1 MIMRSAPVYTSS
13 VGLLDEVRER
23 GRTGP
28 DRVWDL
34 FHALAIRVH
43 ARVEIYS
50 SSTFQKISGP
60 HLQSVYMRE
69 LKSPM
74 KNMQDLIISILQSVY
89 MRELKS
95 R

>member
-1 MIMRSAPVYTSS
+1 MRFAK
-13 VGLLDEVRER
+13 GEEQ
-23 GRTGP
+23 
-28 DRVWDL
+28 DR
-34 FHALAIRVH
+34 IGSG
-43 ARVEIYS
+43 IYS
-50 SSTFQKISGP
+50 TP
-60 HLQSVYMRE
+60 LQSVYMRE